1 MSRIEV
7 VCGGIKGL
15 NVRFVRINTYEN
27 KYKYVLCFT
36 FWYLIFEIEVIRKI
50 EIKKITNFINF

>member
-7 VCGGIKGL
+7 VERISGL

-27 KYKYVLCFT
+27 KYKYVLCFV
-36 FWYLIFEIEVIRKI
+36 FWCLIFEIEVIRKI
-50 EIKKITNFINF
+50 EI

>member
-7 VCGGIKGL
+7 IKGL

-27 KYKYVLCFT
+27 KCKYVLCFT